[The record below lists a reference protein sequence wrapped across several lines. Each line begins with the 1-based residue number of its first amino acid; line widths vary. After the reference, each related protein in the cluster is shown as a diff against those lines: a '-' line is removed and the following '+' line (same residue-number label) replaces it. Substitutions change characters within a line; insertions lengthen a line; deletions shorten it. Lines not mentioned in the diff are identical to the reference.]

1 MITFLFPS
9 DSYHFTFYN
18 RDEADARC
26 SDVRWCHSDTIS
38 LCETTAIV
46 QMGDFSTCLGPL
58 QSANEHTCTR
68 KIIQTPPTWIIAM
81 SKPNTWLIVLQN
93 RTTFQAACK
102 GSRDTISTILATTG
116 IMEVLLPCDVIIG
129 NTTLMFRR
137 QITSPAR
144 EIKLYTGSS
153 FFPELPPWNNS
164 WVTYSNATNPIPKL
178 QVSTHHQLSDTLA
191 AAIQDTERLELAWQH
206 ENNVRNNQIRFRD
219 INTHSWFIWGL
230 LAAIVLIFVV
240 VSVITCYVYR
250 QQFALRL
257 ATSGIIRMHDL
268 TGLSRSTDI
277 NLPDLNA

>member
-1 MITFLFPS
+1 MANGWYSIPDIGSHYVAT
-9 DSYHFTFYN
+9 N
-18 RDEADARC
+18 QRDRKFVTWNEADARC
-26 SDVRWCHSDTIS
+26 SDDRWRHSDTIS

-137 QITSPAR
+137 PITSR
-144 EIKLYTGSS
+144 
-153 FFPELPPWNNS
+153 
-164 WVTYSNATNPIPKL
+164 
-178 QVSTHHQLSDTLA
+178 DTFK
-191 AAIQDTERLELAWQH
+191 D
-206 ENNVRNNQIRFRD
+206 F
-219 INTHSWFIWGL
+219 S
-230 LAAIVLIFVV
+230 
-240 VSVITCYVYR
+240 
-250 QQFALRL
+250 
-257 ATSGIIRMHDL
+257 
-268 TGLSRSTDI
+268 
-277 NLPDLNA
+277 